1 MSSGPRGV
9 TGLIKRAPRGSQAPL
24 NLFVGV
30 KGGALNLNNRI
41 DGRKLLCHVR
51 NANCDNSHKHIYGHD
66 WKEEGITCLGFPAS
80 DYNHP
85 GKFLSSTLPF
95 SEIGGKSHRTGHL
108 YPSHV
113 RISRLLSI
121 AALLV
126 FCQSCSLVKTVG
138 ESEMQIISF
147 KSFAYCYSYRRT
159 NSAIRLQCIYYI
171 SPSVTRTK

>member
-85 GKFLSSTLPF
+85 GKFLSSTLPLAKL
-95 SEIGGKSHRTGHL
+95 GAKVTGL
-108 YPSHV
+108 AFLPEPRSD
-113 RISRLLSI
+113 ISSSSI

-126 FCQSCSLVKTVG
+126 SCQSCSLVKTVG
-138 ESEMQIISF
+138 ESEMQIINF